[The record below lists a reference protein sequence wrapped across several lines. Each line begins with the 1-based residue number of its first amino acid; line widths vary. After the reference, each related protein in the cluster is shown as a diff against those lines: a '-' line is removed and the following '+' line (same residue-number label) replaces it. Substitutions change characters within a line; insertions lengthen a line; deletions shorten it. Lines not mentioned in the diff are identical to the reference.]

1 MDSGVTLTD
10 LIFVD
15 EGNPTYLE
23 DGRINF
29 EKQRLLAKLIRE
41 LLQFQNQQY
50 SFARERA
57 EYAFTR
63 EFPLVEE
70 SQLYALS
77 LKREPRG
84 CALKDVYET
93 FFLPPPPREITSC

>member
-1 MDSGVTLTD
+1 MCILTPNCSGVTLTD

-23 DGRINF
+23 DGAINF
-29 EKQRLLAKLIRE
+29 EKQRMIARLIRE

-50 SFARERA
+50 SFASSRA

-77 LKREPRG
+77 LKREPRA
-84 CALKDVYET
+84 CTLKDM
-93 FFLPPPPREITSC
+93 